1 MLFFDKKIRSY
12 KMKKF
17 SNYLSKVFAI
27 LMGILI
33 CITISGIIISY
44 PEYGNYFSSTSQKG
58 KELFWLFTSI
68 AVGGVII
75 TCTILGLF
83 RLINKLSKKG
93 LLIFTLALFVF
104 YGISTVAITYL
115 FPTIP
120 MTDSFY
126 VHDQAVGM
134 AHGTKDIINGNSAY
148 FRKYSNNNPLIILLY
163 FIYKIACSLG
173 ITDLIQVGRLF
184 NASCITGSLVL
195 FYFAIQKL
203 SKRETTGAKFVLLN
217 LLFVPM
223 IFMTSWVYTATICL
237 PFIGGIMLC
246 GANLIK
252 NQSKKSIIINSA
264 IIGVLSIV
272 GYNIRPVVLILSI
285 AGFICLFLWTVK
297 DKKRFVKSAI
307 MVGICAVFA
316 LGSFVT
322 TKALNNHYYTG
333 SDGNFPLTHWVAMG
347 LTENGMYDPQL
358 VQENMRLSN
367 TDEMKANVNKH
378 IKERLS
384 NYNAGSF
391 ISHLYIKNGNIWAI
405 GSLEYQL
412 RLAGSE
418 KYTPLSKWL
427 YGSKSDFMSLYTQ
440 MLWLSLHIL
449 TLIYI
454 IRFIFNKES
463 KYGLLQILTLLGGYG
478 FYMIWEVK
486 IAYAVPFVFFIIGM
500 ATLGGESI
508 ENAFA
513 MSNAKVKNIG
523 SISYSAVAIFS
534 IVLMFIGAPFFTDN
548 VMKVSDM
555 KLMVKSTHNCLI
567 KKIATRKRT
576 VTQEFYTKENFN
588 RVYLNV
594 ACRNN
599 LSVSNSKYKITL
611 KNGKNKTIAT
621 KLVDSKDYTKRI
633 SDIKLK
639 LPKKYTPSGEEK
651 FKITVKGISGTIE
664 AFNFGYS
671 HGDDIDPIRGNLR
684 NNGKLIK
691 GDLRLTVSEM
701 HKNSLL
707 SPKRYCTFCVVIV
720 LIEVIT
726 AFFILAF
733 LRKSSITINNLLYK
747 DL

>member
-1 MLFFDKKIRSY
+1 
-12 KMKKF
+12 
-17 SNYLSKVFAI
+17 
-27 LMGILI
+27 MGILI

-44 PEYGNYFSSTSQKG
+44 PEYGNYFSSTSQNG

-83 RLINKLSKKG
+83 RLINNLSKKG
-93 LLIFTLALFVF
+93 LLIFTIALFVI

-333 SDGNFPLTHWVAMG
+333 SNGNFPLTHWVAMG
-347 LTENGMYDPQL
+347 LTENGMYDAKL
-358 VQENMRLSN
+358 VEENMHLHS
-367 TDEMKANVNKH
+367 TDEIKANVKRH
-378 IKERLS
+378 IKERLN
-384 NYNAGSF
+384 NYNVGSF
-391 ISHLYIKNGNIWAI
+391 INHLYIKNGSIWTV

-486 IAYAVPFVFFIIGM
+486 SAYAVPFVPFIIGM

-513 MSNAKVKNIG
+513 MSKAKVKNTVR
-523 SISYSAVAIFS
+523 ISYSAVAIFS
-534 IVLMFIGAPFFTDN
+534 IVLMFMGAPYFTDN
-548 VMKVSDM
+548 IKEVNDN
-555 KLMVKSTHNCLI
+555 KLQMNSTHNAFIDDVI
-567 KKIATRKRT
+567 KNNKP
-576 VTQEFYTKENFN
+576 VSQEFYTKETFN
-588 RVYLNV
+588 KVYLTISYRGSEKTV
-594 ACRNN
+594 R
-599 LSVSNSKYKITL
+599 SKYLITVKNNKNNIVAEKSVDNKNL
-611 KNGKNKTIAT
+611 KKGASGIS
-621 KLVDSKDYTKRI
+621 LV
-633 SDIKLK
+633 
-639 LPKKYTPSGEEK
+639 LPEKYIPNNEEK
-651 FKITVKGISGTIE
+651 FTITIKGISGKYDSIR
-664 AFNFGYS
+664 FWYSCGYN
-671 HGDDIDPIRGNLR
+671 IDPIKGNFTI
-684 NNGKLIK
+684 NNQKVK
-691 GDLRLTVSEM
+691 GDLRIATEEIAITSLTNNTSYIILCAVIIIIEIL
-701 HKNSLL
+701 SLL
-707 SPKRYCTFCVVIV
+707 LSVGFQHK
-720 LIEVIT
+720 
-726 AFFILAF
+726 
-733 LRKSSITINNLLYK
+733 K
-747 DL
+747 

>member
-1 MLFFDKKIRSY
+1 
-12 KMKKF
+12 MKKF

-27 LMGILI
+27 IMGILI

-44 PEYGNYFSSTSQKG
+44 PEYGKYFSSTSQNG

-83 RLINKLSKKG
+83 RLVNKLSKKG
-93 LLIFTLALFVF
+93 LLIFTIALFVI

-163 FIYKIACSLG
+163 FIYKIAYSLG
-173 ITDLIQVGRLF
+173 ITDLIQFGRLF

-223 IFMTSWVYTATICL
+223 IFMTSWVYTATVCL

-285 AGFICLFLWTVK
+285 AGFICLVLWTVK
-297 DKKRFVKSAI
+297 DKKRLMKSAL

-333 SDGNFPLTHWVAMG
+333 SNGNFPLTHWVAMG
-347 LTENGMYDPQL
+347 LTKTGMYDTQL
-358 VQENMRLSN
+358 VKENMRLSN

-384 NYNAGSF
+384 NYNASSF
-391 ISHLYIKNGNIWAI
+391 INHLYIKNGNIWAI
-405 GSLEYQL
+405 GSLEYQS
-412 RLAGSE
+412 RLLGSAE

-427 YGSKSDFMSLYTQ
+427 YGSKSDLMCLYTQ

-486 IAYAVPFVFFIIGM
+486 TAYAVPFVFFIIGM

-513 MSNAKVKNIG
+513 MSKAKVKNIG
-523 SISYSAVAIFS
+523 RISYSAVAIFS
-534 IVLMFIGAPFFTDN
+534 IVLMFMGAPFFTDN
-548 VMKVSDM
+548 VMNVSDK

-576 VTQEFYTKENFN
+576 VTQEFYTKEKFN

-594 ACRNN
+594 TCRKK
-599 LSVSNSKYKITL
+599 LSTSNSKYKITL

-621 KLVDSKDYTKRI
+621 KLVDSKDYTNRV

-651 FKITVKGISGTIE
+651 FKITVKGISGTVE

-671 HGDDIDPIRGNLR
+671 HGDDIDPIMGNLR
-684 NNGKLIK
+684 TNGKLVK
-691 GDLRLTVSEM
+691 GDLRLTVSEI
-701 HKNSLL
+701 HKGSLL
-707 SPKRYCTFCVVIV
+707 SPKRYCAFCVVII
-720 LIEVIT
+720 LIEVTT
-726 AFFILAF
+726 AF
-733 LRKSSITINNLLYK
+733 LYFGFSK
-747 DL
+747 KKQYND

>member
-1 MLFFDKKIRSY
+1 
-12 KMKKF
+12 MKKF

-44 PEYGNYFSSTSQKG
+44 PEYGKYFSSTSQNG

-93 LLIFTLALFVF
+93 LLIFTIALFVI

-173 ITDLIQVGRLF
+173 ITDLLQVGRLF

-195 FYFAIQKL
+195 FCFAIQKL

-285 AGFICLFLWTVK
+285 AGFICLFLWIVK

-333 SDGNFPLTHWVAMG
+333 SNGNFPLTHWVAMG
-347 LTENGMYDPQL
+347 LTKNGMYDPQL
-358 VQENMRLSN
+358 VKENMRLSN

-391 ISHLYIKNGNIWAI
+391 ISHLYIKNGSIWAV
-405 GSLEYQL
+405 GSLEYQS
-412 RLAGSE
+412 RLIGSE

-427 YGSKSDFMSLYTQ
+427 FDSKSDLMCLYTQ

-463 KYGLLQILTLLGGYG
+463 KYGLLQILT
-478 FYMIWEVK
+478 
-486 IAYAVPFVFFIIGM
+486 
-500 ATLGGESI
+500 
-508 ENAFA
+508 
-513 MSNAKVKNIG
+513 
-523 SISYSAVAIFS
+523 
-534 IVLMFIGAPFFTDN
+534 
-548 VMKVSDM
+548 
-555 KLMVKSTHNCLI
+555 
-567 KKIATRKRT
+567 
-576 VTQEFYTKENFN
+576 
-588 RVYLNV
+588 
-594 ACRNN
+594 
-599 LSVSNSKYKITL
+599 
-611 KNGKNKTIAT
+611 
-621 KLVDSKDYTKRI
+621 
-633 SDIKLK
+633 
-639 LPKKYTPSGEEK
+639 
-651 FKITVKGISGTIE
+651 
-664 AFNFGYS
+664 
-671 HGDDIDPIRGNLR
+671 
-684 NNGKLIK
+684 
-691 GDLRLTVSEM
+691 
-701 HKNSLL
+701 
-707 SPKRYCTFCVVIV
+707 
-720 LIEVIT
+720 
-726 AFFILAF
+726 
-733 LRKSSITINNLLYK
+733 
-747 DL
+747 

>member
-1 MLFFDKKIRSY
+1 
-12 KMKKF
+12 MKKF

-27 LMGILI
+27 IMGILI

-44 PEYGNYFSSTSQKG
+44 PEYGKYFSSTSQNG

-83 RLINKLSKKG
+83 RLVNKLSKKG
-93 LLIFTLALFVF
+93 LLIFTIALFVI

-163 FIYKIACSLG
+163 FIYKIAYSLG

-285 AGFICLFLWTVK
+285 AGFICLVLWTVK
-297 DKKRFVKSAI
+297 DKKRLMKSAL

-333 SDGNFPLTHWVAMG
+333 SNGNFPLTHWVAMG
-347 LTENGMYDPQL
+347 LTKNGMYDPQL
-358 VQENMRLSN
+358 VKENMRLSN

-391 ISHLYIKNGNIWAI
+391 INHLYIKNGNIWAI
-405 GSLEYQL
+405 GSLEYQS
-412 RLAGSE
+412 RLLGSAE

-427 YGSKSDFMSLYTQ
+427 YGSKSDLMCLYTQ

-486 IAYAVPFVFFIIGM
+486 TAYAVPFVFFIIGM
-500 ATLGGESI
+500 ATLGGESV

-513 MSNAKVKNIG
+513 MSKAKVKNIG
-523 SISYSAVAIFS
+523 RISYSAVAIFS
-534 IVLMFIGAPFFTDN
+534 IVLMFMGAPFFTDN
-548 VMKVSDM
+548 VMNVSDK

-576 VTQEFYTKENFN
+576 VTQEFYTKEKFN

-594 ACRNN
+594 TCRKN

-611 KNGKNKTIAT
+611 KNDKNKTIAT
-621 KLVDSKDYTKRI
+621 KLVDSKDYTNRV

-639 LPKKYTPSGEEK
+639 LPKKYTPSGKEK
-651 FKITVKGISGTIE
+651 FKITVKGISGTVE

-671 HGDDIDPIRGNLR
+671 HGDDIDPIMGNLR
-684 NNGKLIK
+684 TNGKLVK
-691 GDLRLTVSEM
+691 GDLRLTVSEI
-701 HKNSLL
+701 HKGSLL
-707 SPKRYCTFCVVIV
+707 SPKRYCAFCVLIV
-720 LIEVIT
+720 LIEVTT
-726 AFFILAF
+726 AF
-733 LRKSSITINNLLYK
+733 LYFGFSK
-747 DL
+747 KKQYND

>member
-1 MLFFDKKIRSY
+1 
-12 KMKKF
+12 MKKF

-44 PEYGNYFSSTSQKG
+44 PEYGNYFSSTSQNG

-93 LLIFTLALFVF
+93 LLIFTIALFVI

-184 NASCITGSLVL
+184 NACCITGSLVL
-195 FYFAIQKL
+195 FYLAINKL
-203 SKRETTGAKFVLLN
+203 SNKKTTGAKFVLLN
-217 LLFVPM
+217 LLFVPIM
-223 IFMTSWVYTATICL
+223 FMTSWVYTATVCL
-237 PFIGGIMLC
+237 PFMGGIMLC

-264 IIGVLSIV
+264 IIGILSVV
-272 GYNIRPVVLILSI
+272 GYNIRPVVLILTI

-384 NYNAGSF
+384 NYDAGSF

-427 YGSKSDFMSLYTQ
+427 YGSKSDLMCLYTQ

-513 MSNAKVKNIG
+513 MSKAKVKNTVR
-523 SISYSAVAIFS
+523 ISYSAVAIFS
-534 IVLMFIGAPFFTDN
+534 IVLMFMGAPYFTDN
-548 VMKVSDM
+548 IKEVNDN
-555 KLMVKSTHNCLI
+555 KLQMNSTHNAFIDDVI
-567 KKIATRKRT
+567 KNNKP
-576 VTQEFYTKENFN
+576 VSQEFYTKETFN
-588 RVYLNV
+588 KVYLTISYRGSEKTV
-594 ACRNN
+594 R
-599 LSVSNSKYKITL
+599 SKYLITVKNNKNNIVAEKSVDNKNL
-611 KNGKNKTIAT
+611 KKGASGIS
-621 KLVDSKDYTKRI
+621 LV
-633 SDIKLK
+633 
-639 LPKKYTPSGEEK
+639 LPEKYIPNNEEK
-651 FKITVKGISGTIE
+651 FTITIKGISGKYDSIR
-664 AFNFGYS
+664 FWYSCGYN
-671 HGDDIDPIRGNLR
+671 IDPIKGNFTI
-684 NNGKLIK
+684 NNQKVK
-691 GDLRLTVSEM
+691 GDLRIATEEIAITSLTNNTSYIILCAVIIIIEIL
-701 HKNSLL
+701 SLL
-707 SPKRYCTFCVVIV
+707 LSVGFQHK
-720 LIEVIT
+720 
-726 AFFILAF
+726 
-733 LRKSSITINNLLYK
+733 K
-747 DL
+747 

>member
-1 MLFFDKKIRSY
+1 
-12 KMKKF
+12 MKKF

-27 LMGILI
+27 IMGILI

-44 PEYGNYFSSTSQKG
+44 PEYGNYFSSTSNDG
-58 KELFWLFTSI
+58 KQLAWLFISI
-68 AVGGVII
+68 AVGGILLTFTII
-75 TCTILGLF
+75 GLF

-93 LLIFTLALFVF
+93 LLIFTIALFVI

-148 FRKYSNNNPLIILLY
+148 FKKYSNNNPLIILLY
-163 FIYKIACSLG
+163 FIYKIAYSLG

-237 PFIGGIMLC
+237 PFMGGIMLC

-285 AGFICLFLWTVK
+285 AGFICLVLWTVK
-297 DKKRFVKSAI
+297 DKKRLMKSAL

-333 SDGNFPLTHWVAMG
+333 SNGNFPLTHWVAMG
-347 LTENGMYDPQL
+347 LTENGMYDTQL

-405 GSLEYQL
+405 GSLEYQS
-412 RLAGSE
+412 RLSGSAE

-427 YGSKSDFMSLYTQ
+427 YGSKSDLMCLYTQ

-463 KYGLLQILTLLGGYG
+463 KYGLLQILTLLGSYG

-486 IAYAVPFVFFIIGM
+486 LAYAVPFVFFIIGM
-500 ATLGGESI
+500 ATMGGESI
-508 ENAFA
+508 ENVFVK
-513 MSNAKVKNIG
+513 SPSKVKNTFKVA
-523 SISYSAVAIFS
+523 YSAVAIFS
-534 IVLMFIGAPFFTDN
+534 VILMIVGTPFFTDN
-548 VMKVSDM
+548 VMKVSDK
-555 KLMVKSTHNCLI
+555 KLMVKSTHNCSI
-567 KKIATRKRT
+567 KKAAKKDKVIK
-576 VTQEFYTKENFN
+576 QEFYTKEKFN
-588 RVYLNV
+588 NISLRVSCKGGKKVRRTRYL
-594 ACRNN
+594 A
-599 LSVSNSKYKITL
+599 TL
-611 KNGKNKTIAT
+611 KNSNNEVIAKKVFHGKKT
-621 KLVDSKDYTKRI
+621 KKRRPTVN
-633 SDIKLK
+633 IKLDK
-639 LPKKYTPSGEEK
+639 TYFPTTEEK
-651 FKITVKGISGTIE
+651 FTLTIKHLKGKKD

-671 HGDDIDPIRGNLR
+671 HGNSIDPIRGNLTV
-684 NNGKLIK
+684 NNKK
-691 GDLRLTVSEM
+691 VHGDLRIAVEEM
-701 HKNSLL
+701 HKNPLLPSLYYAIL
-707 SPKRYCTFCVVIV
+707 CGFIV
-720 LIEVIT
+720 LIE
-726 AFFILAF
+726 LAVMALTF
-733 LRKSSITINNLLYK
+733 DMFKRKNKLTTK
-747 DL
+747 HA

>member
-1 MLFFDKKIRSY
+1 
-12 KMKKF
+12 MKKF

-44 PEYGNYFSSTSQKG
+44 PEYGNYFSSTSQNG

-93 LLIFTLALFVF
+93 LLIFTIALFVI

-126 VHDQAVGM
+126 VHDQAIGM
-134 AHGTKDIINGNSAY
+134 AHGTTNIIDGSTEY
-148 FRKYSNNNPLIILLY
+148 FRKYSNNNPIIILLY
-163 FIYKIACSLG
+163 FIYKIAYSIG

-184 NASCITGSLVL
+184 NACCITGSLVL
-195 FYFAIQKL
+195 FYLAINKL
-203 SKRETTGAKFVLLN
+203 SNNKTTGAKFVLLN

-285 AGFICLFLWTVK
+285 SGFICLFLWTVK
-297 DKKRFVKSAI
+297 DKKRFVKSAL

-322 TKALNNHYYTG
+322 TKAINNHYYTG

-347 LTENGMYDPQL
+347 LTENGMYDAKL
-358 VQENMRLSN
+358 VEENMHLHS
-367 TDEMKANVNKH
+367 TDEIKANVKRH
-378 IKERLS
+378 IKERLN
-384 NYNAGSF
+384 NYNVGSF
-391 ISHLYIKNGNIWAI
+391 INHLYIKNGSIWAV

-412 RLAGSE
+412 RLSGSANYHSIS
-418 KYTPLSKWL
+418 KYL
-427 YGSKSDFMSLYTQ
+427 YGSKSDFLCLYTQ

-449 TLIYI
+449 LLIYL
-454 IRFIFNKES
+454 IRFIFSKEN
-463 KYGLLQILTLLGGYG
+463 KYGLIQILTLLGGYG

-486 IAYAVPFVFFIIGM
+486 SAYAVPFVPFIIGM

-513 MSNAKVKNIG
+513 MSKAKVKNTVR
-523 SISYSAVAIFS
+523 ISYSAVAIFS
-534 IVLMFIGAPFFTDN
+534 IVLMFIGAPFFNDN
-548 VMKVSDM
+548 VMKVSDK

-576 VTQEFYTKENFN
+576 VTQEFYTKEKFN

-621 KLVDSKDYTKRI
+621 KLVDSKNYTKRI
-633 SDIKLK
+633 SDIKLE

-684 NNGKLIK
+684 NNGKLVK
-691 GDLRLTVSEM
+691 GDLRLTVFEM
-701 HKNSLL
+701 HKSSLL
-707 SPKRYCTFCVVIV
+707 LPKRYCAFCVVIV

-726 AFFILAF
+726 AFFYFGF

>member
-1 MLFFDKKIRSY
+1 
-12 KMKKF
+12 MKKF

-44 PEYGNYFSSTSQKG
+44 PKYGNYFSSTSQNG

-93 LLIFTLALFVF
+93 LLIFTIALFVI

-272 GYNIRPVVLILSI
+272 GYNIRPIVLILSI

-297 DKKRFVKSAI
+297 DKKRLMKSAI

-333 SDGNFPLTHWVAMG
+333 SNGNFPLTHWIAMG

-358 VQENMRLSN
+358 VKENMRLSN

-384 NYNAGSF
+384 NYDAGSF
-391 ISHLYIKNGNIWAI
+391 ISHLYIKNGSIWAV
-405 GSLEYQL
+405 GSLEYQS
-412 RLAGSE
+412 RLIGSAE

-427 YGSKSDFMSLYTQ
+427 YGSKSDLMCLYTQ

-478 FYMIWEVK
+478 FYMIWKVK

-523 SISYSAVAIFS
+523 RISYSAVAIFS

-548 VMKVSDM
+548 VMKVSDK
-555 KLMVKSTHNCLI
+555 KLMVKSTHNCSI

-576 VTQEFYTKENFN
+576 VTQEFYTKEKFN

-594 ACRNN
+594 ARRNN
-599 LSVSNSKYKITL
+599 LATSNSKYKITL

-621 KLVDSKDYTKRI
+621 KLADSKDYTKHI

-651 FKITVKGISGTIE
+651 FKIIVNGISGTIE
-664 AFNFGYS
+664 AFKFGYS

-684 NNGKLIK
+684 TNGKLVK
-691 GDLRLTVSEM
+691 GDLRLTVSEI

-707 SPKRYCTFCVVIV
+707 SPKRYCAFCVGIV

-726 AFFILAF
+726 AF
-733 LRKSSITINNLLYK
+733 LYFGFSK
-747 DL
+747 KKQYND

>member
-1 MLFFDKKIRSY
+1 
-12 KMKKF
+12 MKKF
-17 SNYLSKVFAI
+17 SNYLGKVFAI
-27 LMGILI
+27 IMGILI

-44 PEYGNYFSSTSQKG
+44 PEYGKYFSSTSQND

-83 RLINKLSKKG
+83 RLVNKLSKKG
-93 LLIFTLALFVF
+93 LLIFTIALFVI

-163 FIYKIACSLG
+163 FIYKIAYSLG
-173 ITDLIQVGRLF
+173 ITDLIQFGRLF

-223 IFMTSWVYTATICL
+223 IFMTSWVYTATVCL
-237 PFIGGIMLC
+237 PFMGGIMLC

-285 AGFICLFLWTVK
+285 AGFICLVLWTVK
-297 DKKRFVKSAI
+297 DKKRLMKSAL
-307 MVGICAVFA
+307 MVGICAIFA

-333 SDGNFPLTHWVAMG
+333 SNGNFPLTHWVAMG
-347 LTENGMYDPQL
+347 LTENGMYDIPL
-358 VQENMRLSN
+358 VKENMRLSN

-405 GSLEYQL
+405 GSLEYQS
-412 RLAGSE
+412 RLAGSAE

-427 YGSKSDFMSLYTQ
+427 YGSKSDLMCLYTQ

-463 KYGLLQILTLLGGYG
+463 KYGLLQILTLLGSYG

-513 MSNAKVKNIG
+513 MSKAKVKNIG
-523 SISYSAVAIFS
+523 RISYSAVAIFS

-548 VMKVSDM
+548 VMNVSDK
-555 KLMVKSTHNCLI
+555 KLVVMSTHNCLI

-576 VTQEFYTKENFN
+576 VTQEFYTKEKFN

-594 ACRNN
+594 TCRKN

-611 KNGKNKTIAT
+611 ENGKNKTIAT
-621 KLVDSKDYTKRI
+621 KLVDSKDYANRV

-651 FKITVKGISGTIE
+651 FKITVKGISGTVE

-671 HGDDIDPIRGNLR
+671 HGDDIDPIMGNLKT
-684 NNGKLIK
+684 NGKLVK
-691 GDLRLTVSEM
+691 GDLRLTVSEI
-701 HKNSLL
+701 HKGSLL
-707 SPKRYCTFCVVIV
+707 SPKRYCAFCVGII

-726 AFFILAF
+726 AF
-733 LRKSSITINNLLYK
+733 LYFGFSK
-747 DL
+747 KKQYND

>member
-1 MLFFDKKIRSY
+1 
-12 KMKKF
+12 MKKF

-27 LMGILI
+27 IMGILI

-44 PEYGNYFSSTSQKG
+44 PEYGKYFSSTSQNG

-93 LLIFTLALFVF
+93 LLIFTIALFVI

-163 FIYKIACSLG
+163 FIYKIAYSLG
-173 ITDLIQVGRLF
+173 ITDLIQFGRLF

-285 AGFICLFLWTVK
+285 AGFICLVLWTVK
-297 DKKRFVKSAI
+297 DKKRLMKSAL

-333 SDGNFPLTHWVAMG
+333 SNGNFPLTHWVAMG
-347 LTENGMYDPQL
+347 LTETGMYDTQL
-358 VQENMRLSN
+358 VKENMRLSN

-391 ISHLYIKNGNIWAI
+391 INHLYIKNGSIWTV
-405 GSLEYQL
+405 GSLEYQS
-412 RLAGSE
+412 RLLGSAE

-427 YGSKSDFMSLYTQ
+427 YGSKSDLMCLYTQ

-486 IAYAVPFVFFIIGM
+486 TAYAVPFVFFIIGM
-500 ATLGGESI
+500 ATLGGESV

-513 MSNAKVKNIG
+513 MSKAKVKNIG
-523 SISYSAVAIFS
+523 RISYSAVAIFS

-548 VMKVSDM
+548 VMSVSDK

-576 VTQEFYTKENFN
+576 VTQEFYTKEKFN

-594 ACRNN
+594 TCRKK
-599 LSVSNSKYKITL
+599 LSTSNSKYKITL

-621 KLVDSKDYTKRI
+621 KLVDSKDYTNRV

-651 FKITVKGISGTIE
+651 FKITVKGISGTVE

-671 HGDDIDPIRGNLR
+671 HGDDIDPIMGNLR
-684 NNGKLIK
+684 TNGKLVK
-691 GDLRLTVSEM
+691 GDLRLTVSEI
-701 HKNSLL
+701 HKGSLL
-707 SPKRYCTFCVVIV
+707 SPKRYCAFCVGII
-720 LIEVIT
+720 LIEVTT
-726 AFFILAF
+726 AF
-733 LRKSSITINNLLYK
+733 LYFGFSK
-747 DL
+747 KKQYND

>member
-1 MLFFDKKIRSY
+1 
-12 KMKKF
+12 MKKF
-17 SNYLSKVFAI
+17 SNYLCKVFAI

-44 PEYGNYFSSTSQKG
+44 PKYGNYFSSTSQNG

-93 LLIFTLALFVF
+93 LLIFTIALFVI

-184 NASCITGSLVL
+184 NASCIMGSLVL

-297 DKKRFVKSAI
+297 DKKRLMKSAL

-333 SDGNFPLTHWVAMG
+333 SNGNFPLTHWIAMG

-358 VQENMRLSN
+358 VKENMRLSN

-384 NYNAGSF
+384 NYDAGSF
-391 ISHLYIKNGNIWAI
+391 ISHLYIKNGSIWAV
-405 GSLEYQL
+405 GSLEYQS
-412 RLAGSE
+412 RLIGSAE

-427 YGSKSDFMSLYTQ
+427 YGSKSDLMCLYTQ

-523 SISYSAVAIFS
+523 RISYSAVAIFS

-548 VMKVSDM
+548 VMKVSDK
-555 KLMVKSTHNCLI
+555 KLVVKSTHNCSI

-576 VTQEFYTKENFN
+576 VTQEFYTKEKFN

-594 ACRNN
+594 ACRSN
-599 LSVSNSKYKITL
+599 LSTSNSKYKITL

-651 FKITVKGISGTIE
+651 FKITVKGISGTKE

-684 NNGKLIK
+684 TNGKLVK
-691 GDLRLTVSEM
+691 GDLRLTVSEI
-701 HKNSLL
+701 HKGSLL
-707 SPKRYCTFCVVIV
+707 SPKRYCAFCVGIV

-726 AFFILAF
+726 AF
-733 LRKSSITINNLLYK
+733 LYFGFSK
-747 DL
+747 KKQYID

>member
-44 PEYGNYFSSTSQKG
+44 PEYGNYFSSTSQNG

-93 LLIFTLALFVF
+93 LLIFTIALFVF

-163 FIYKIACSLG
+163 FIYKITCSLG

-184 NASCITGSLVL
+184 NTSCITGSLVL

-264 IIGVLSIV
+264 INGVLSIV

-333 SDGNFPLTHWVAMG
+333 SNGNFPLTHWVAMG
-347 LTENGMYDPQL
+347 LTENGMYDAKL
-358 VQENMRLSN
+358 VEENMHLHS
-367 TDEMKANVNKH
+367 TDEIKANVKRH
-378 IKERLS
+378 IKERLN
-384 NYNAGSF
+384 NYNVGSF
-391 ISHLYIKNGNIWAI
+391 INHLYIKNGSIWAV

-412 RLAGSE
+412 RLSGSANYHSIS
-418 KYTPLSKWL
+418 KYL
-427 YGSKSDFMSLYTQ
+427 YGSKSDFLCLYTQ

-449 TLIYI
+449 LLIYL
-454 IRFIFNKES
+454 IRFIFSKEN
-463 KYGLLQILTLLGGYG
+463 KYGLIQILTLLGGYG

-486 IAYAVPFVFFIIGM
+486 SAYAVPFVPFIIGM

-513 MSNAKVKNIG
+513 MSKAKVKNTVR
-523 SISYSAVAIFS
+523 ISYSAVAIFS
-534 IVLMFIGAPFFTDN
+534 IVLMFMGAPYFTDN
-548 VMKVSDM
+548 IKEVNDN
-555 KLMVKSTHNCLI
+555 KLQMNSTHNAFIDDVI
-567 KKIATRKRT
+567 KNNKP
-576 VTQEFYTKENFN
+576 VSQEFYTKENFN

-621 KLVDSKDYTKRI
+621 KLVNSKDYTKRV

-684 NNGKLIK
+684 NNGKLVK
-691 GDLRLTVSEM
+691 GDLRLTVSEI
-701 HKNSLL
+701 HKGSLL
-707 SPKRYCTFCVVIV
+707 SPKRYCAFCVGIV

-726 AFFILAF
+726 AF
-733 LRKSSITINNLLYK
+733 LYFGFSK
-747 DL
+747 KKQYND

>member
-1 MLFFDKKIRSY
+1 
-12 KMKKF
+12 MKKF

-44 PEYGNYFSSTSQKG
+44 PEYGNYFSSTNQNG

-93 LLIFTLALFVF
+93 LLIFTIALFVI

-184 NASCITGSLVL
+184 NASCITGNLVL

-252 NQSKKSIIINSA
+252 NQSEKSIIINSA

-384 NYNAGSF
+384 NYDAGSF

-427 YGSKSDFMSLYTQ
+427 YGSKSDLMCLYTQ

-523 SISYSAVAIFS
+523 RISYSAVAIFS
-534 IVLMFIGAPFFTDN
+534 IVLMFIGAPYFTDN
-548 VMKVSDM
+548 IKEVNDN
-555 KLMVKSTHNCLI
+555 KLQMNSTHNAFIDDVI
-567 KKIATRKRT
+567 KNNKP
-576 VTQEFYTKENFN
+576 VSQEFYTKETFN
-588 RVYLNV
+588 KVYLTISYRGSEKTV
-594 ACRNN
+594 R
-599 LSVSNSKYKITL
+599 SKYLITVKNNKNNIVAEKSVDNKNL
-611 KNGKNKTIAT
+611 KKGASGIS
-621 KLVDSKDYTKRI
+621 LV
-633 SDIKLK
+633 
-639 LPKKYTPSGEEK
+639 LPEKYIPNNEEK
-651 FKITVKGISGTIE
+651 FTITIKGISGKYDSIR
-664 AFNFGYS
+664 FWYSCGYN
-671 HGDDIDPIRGNLR
+671 IDPIKGNFTI
-684 NNGKLIK
+684 NNQKVK
-691 GDLRLTVSEM
+691 GDLRIATEEIAITSLTNNTSYIILCAVIIIIEIL
-701 HKNSLL
+701 SLL
-707 SPKRYCTFCVVIV
+707 LSVGFQHK
-720 LIEVIT
+720 
-726 AFFILAF
+726 
-733 LRKSSITINNLLYK
+733 K
-747 DL
+747 

>member
-1 MLFFDKKIRSY
+1 M
-12 KMKKF
+12 
-17 SNYLSKVFAI
+17 
-27 LMGILI
+27 
-33 CITISGIIISY
+33 
-44 PEYGNYFSSTSQKG
+44 
-58 KELFWLFTSI
+58 FWLFTSI

-83 RLINKLSKKG
+83 RLINNLSKKG
-93 LLIFTLALFVF
+93 LLIFTIALFVI

-333 SDGNFPLTHWVAMG
+333 SNGKFPLTHWVAMG

-513 MSNAKVKNIG
+513 MSNAKVRNIG
-523 SISYSAVAIFS
+523 RISYSTVAIFS
-534 IVLMFIGAPFFTDN
+534 IVLMFMGAPYFTDN
-548 VMKVSDM
+548 IKEVNDN
-555 KLMVKSTHNCLI
+555 KLQMNSTHNAFIDDVI
-567 KKIATRKRT
+567 KNNKP
-576 VTQEFYTKENFN
+576 VSQEFYTKETFN
-588 RVYLNV
+588 KVYLTISYRGSEKTV
-594 ACRNN
+594 R
-599 LSVSNSKYKITL
+599 SKYLITVKNNKNNIVAEKSVDNKNL
-611 KNGKNKTIAT
+611 KKGASGIS
-621 KLVDSKDYTKRI
+621 LV
-633 SDIKLK
+633 
-639 LPKKYTPSGEEK
+639 LPEKYIPNNEEK
-651 FKITVKGISGTIE
+651 FTITIKGISGKYDSIR
-664 AFNFGYS
+664 FWYSCGYN
-671 HGDDIDPIRGNLR
+671 IDPIKGNFTI
-684 NNGKLIK
+684 NNQKVK
-691 GDLRLTVSEM
+691 GDLRIATEEIAITSLTNNTSYIILCAVIIIIEIL
-701 HKNSLL
+701 SLL
-707 SPKRYCTFCVVIV
+707 LSVGFQHK
-720 LIEVIT
+720 
-726 AFFILAF
+726 
-733 LRKSSITINNLLYK
+733 K
-747 DL
+747 

>member
-1 MLFFDKKIRSY
+1 
-12 KMKKF
+12 MKKF

-44 PEYGNYFSSTSQKG
+44 PEYGNYFSSTSQNG

-93 LLIFTLALFVF
+93 LLIFTIALFVI

-203 SKRETTGAKFVLLN
+203 SKRETTGTKFVLLN

-223 IFMTSWVYTATICL
+223 IFMTSWVYTATVCL
-237 PFIGGIMLC
+237 PFMGGIMLC

-333 SDGNFPLTHWVAMG
+333 SNGNFPLTHWVAMG

-427 YGSKSDFMSLYTQ
+427 YGSKSDLMCLYTQ

-463 KYGLLQILTLLGGYG
+463 KYGLLQILTLLGSYG

-486 IAYAVPFVFFIIGM
+486 SAYAVPFVPFIIGM

-513 MSNAKVKNIG
+513 MSKAKVKNIG
-523 SISYSAVAIFS
+523 RISYSAVAIFS
-534 IVLMFIGAPFFTDN
+534 IVLMFTGAPYFTDN
-548 VMKVSDM
+548 IKEVNDN
-555 KLMVKSTHNCLI
+555 KLQMNSTHNAFIDDVI
-567 KKIATRKRT
+567 KNNKP
-576 VTQEFYTKENFN
+576 VSQEFYTKETFN
-588 RVYLNV
+588 KVYLTISYRGSEKTV
-594 ACRNN
+594 RSKY
-599 LSVSNSKYKITL
+599 LITVKNSKNNIVSEKSVDNKNL
-611 KNGKNKTIAT
+611 KKGASGIS
-621 KLVDSKDYTKRI
+621 LV
-633 SDIKLK
+633 
-639 LPKKYTPSGEEK
+639 LPEKYIPNNEEK
-651 FKITVKGISGTIE
+651 FTITIKGISGKYDSIR
-664 AFNFGYS
+664 FWYSCGYN
-671 HGDDIDPIRGNLR
+671 IDPIKGNFTI
-684 NNGKLIK
+684 NNQKVK
-691 GDLRLTVSEM
+691 GDLRIATEEIAITSLTNNTSYIILCAVIIIIEIL
-701 HKNSLL
+701 SLL
-707 SPKRYCTFCVVIV
+707 LSVGFQHK
-720 LIEVIT
+720 
-726 AFFILAF
+726 
-733 LRKSSITINNLLYK
+733 K
-747 DL
+747 

>member
-33 CITISGIIISY
+33 CITISGIVVAYTS
-44 PEYGNYFSSTSQKG
+44 YGNYFSSTDNNGIQ
-58 KELFWLFTSI
+58 LFWLFSSVV
-68 AVGGVII
+68 VGGII
-75 TCTILGLF
+75 LTFTFIGLF
-83 RLINKLSKKG
+83 RFINKLSDNG
-93 LLIFTLALFVF
+93 LRILTIILFAI
-104 YGISTVAITYL
+104 YGIGTVLITYL

-126 VHDQAVGM
+126 VHDQAIGM
-134 AHGTKDIINGNSAY
+134 AHGTTNIIDGSTEY
-148 FRKYSNNNPLIILLY
+148 FRKYSNNNPIIILLY
-163 FIYKIACSLG
+163 FIYKIAYSIG

-184 NASCITGSLVL
+184 NACCITGSLVL
-195 FYFAIQKL
+195 FYLAINKL
-203 SKRETTGAKFVLLN
+203 SNKKTTGAKFVLLN
-217 LLFVPM
+217 LLFVPIM
-223 IFMTSWVYTATICL
+223 FMTSWVYTATVCL
-237 PFIGGIMLC
+237 PFMGGIMLC

-264 IIGVLSIV
+264 IIGILSVV

-307 MVGICAVFA
+307 MVGICAIFA
-316 LGSFVT
+316 LGSFAT
-322 TKALNNHYYTG
+322 TKAINNHYYTG

-347 LTENGMYDPQL
+347 LTENGMYDAKL
-358 VQENMRLSN
+358 VEENMHLHS
-367 TDEMKANVNKH
+367 TDEIKANVKRH
-378 IKERLS
+378 IKERLN
-384 NYNAGSF
+384 NYNVGSF
-391 ISHLYIKNGNIWAI
+391 INHLYIKNGSIWAV

-412 RLAGSE
+412 RLSGSANYHSIS
-418 KYTPLSKWL
+418 KYL
-427 YGSKSDFMSLYTQ
+427 YGSKSDFLCLYTQ

-449 TLIYI
+449 LLIYL
-454 IRFIFNKES
+454 IRFIFSKEN
-463 KYGLLQILTLLGGYG
+463 KYGLIQILTLLGGYG

-486 IAYAVPFVFFIIGM
+486 SAYAVPFVPFIIGM

-523 SISYSAVAIFS
+523 RISYSAVAIFS

-548 VMKVSDM
+548 VMKVSDK

-633 SDIKLK
+633 SDIKLE

-651 FKITVKGISGTIE
+651 FKITFKGISGTIE

-684 NNGKLIK
+684 NNGKLVK

-701 HKNSLL
+701 HKSSLL

-726 AFFILAF
+726 AFFYF
-733 LRKSSITINNLLYK
+733 GFSKKKQYN
-747 DL
+747 D

>member
-44 PEYGNYFSSTSQKG
+44 PEYGNYFSSTSQNG

-93 LLIFTLALFVF
+93 LLIFTIALFVF

-126 VHDQAVGM
+126 VHDQAIGM
-134 AHGTKDIINGNSAY
+134 AHGTTNIIDGSTEY
-148 FRKYSNNNPLIILLY
+148 FRKYSNNNPIIILLY
-163 FIYKIACSLG
+163 FIYKIAYSIG

-184 NASCITGSLVL
+184 NACCITGSLVL
-195 FYFAIQKL
+195 FYLAINKL
-203 SKRETTGAKFVLLN
+203 SNNKTTGAKFVLLN
-217 LLFVPM
+217 LLFVPIM
-223 IFMTSWVYTATICL
+223 FMTSWVYTATVCL
-237 PFIGGIMLC
+237 PFMGGIMLC

-264 IIGVLSIV
+264 IIGILSVV

-384 NYNAGSF
+384 NYDAGSF

-486 IAYAVPFVFFIIGM
+486 IAYAVPFVFFITGM

-513 MSNAKVKNIG
+513 MSKAKVKNTVR
-523 SISYSAVAIFS
+523 ISYSAVAIFS
-534 IVLMFIGAPFFTDN
+534 IVLMFMGAPYFTDN
-548 VMKVSDM
+548 IKEVNDN
-555 KLMVKSTHNCLI
+555 KLQMNSTHNAFIDDVI
-567 KKIATRKRT
+567 KNNKP
-576 VTQEFYTKENFN
+576 VSQEFYTKETFN
-588 RVYLNV
+588 KVYLTISYRGSEKTV
-594 ACRNN
+594 RSKY
-599 LSVSNSKYKITL
+599 LITVKNSKNNIVAEKSVDNKNLKKGASGISLVLPEKYIT
-611 KNGKNKTIAT
+611 NN
-621 KLVDSKDYTKRI
+621 
-633 SDIKLK
+633 
-639 LPKKYTPSGEEK
+639 EEK
-651 FKITVKGISGTIE
+651 FTITIKGISGKYDSIR
-664 AFNFGYS
+664 FWYSCGYN
-671 HGDDIDPIRGNLR
+671 IDPIKGNFTI
-684 NNGKLIK
+684 NNQKVK
-691 GDLRLTVSEM
+691 GDLRIATEEIAITSLTNNTSYIILCAVIIIIEIL
-701 HKNSLL
+701 SLL
-707 SPKRYCTFCVVIV
+707 
-720 LIEVIT
+720 L
-726 AFFILAF
+726 
-733 LRKSSITINNLLYK
+733 SIGFQHK
-747 DL
+747 K

>member
-1 MLFFDKKIRSY
+1 
-12 KMKKF
+12 MKKF

-44 PEYGNYFSSTSQKG
+44 PEYGNYFSSTSQNG

-93 LLIFTLALFVF
+93 LLIFTIALFVI

-203 SKRETTGAKFVLLN
+203 SKRETTGTKFVLLN

-347 LTENGMYDPQL
+347 LTENGMYDAKL
-358 VQENMRLSN
+358 VEENMHLHS
-367 TDEMKANVNKH
+367 TDEIKANVKRH
-378 IKERLS
+378 IKERLN
-384 NYNAGSF
+384 NYNVGSF
-391 ISHLYIKNGNIWAI
+391 INHLYIKNGSIWAV

-412 RLAGSE
+412 RLSGSANYHSIS
-418 KYTPLSKWL
+418 KYL
-427 YGSKSDFMSLYTQ
+427 YGSKSDFLCLYTQ

-523 SISYSAVAIFS
+523 RISYSAVAIFS

-548 VMKVSDM
+548 VMKVSDK

-576 VTQEFYTKENFN
+576 ITQEFYTKENFN

-599 LSVSNSKYKITL
+599 LSTSNSKYKITL

-621 KLVDSKDYTKRI
+621 KLVDSKDYTNRI
-633 SDIKLK
+633 SDIKLE

-651 FKITVKGISGTIE
+651 FKIIVKGISGTIE

-684 NNGKLIK
+684 NNGKLVK

-707 SPKRYCTFCVVIV
+707 PPKRYCAFCVGIV

-726 AFFILAF
+726 AFLYFGF
-733 LRKSSITINNLLYK
+733 SKKSSITINNLLYK

>member
-1 MLFFDKKIRSY
+1 
-12 KMKKF
+12 MKKF

-44 PEYGNYFSSTSQKG
+44 PEYGNYFSSTSQNG

-93 LLIFTLALFVF
+93 LLIFTIALFVI

-203 SKRETTGAKFVLLN
+203 SKRETTGTKFVLLN

-333 SDGNFPLTHWVAMG
+333 SNGNFPLTHWVAMG

-427 YGSKSDFMSLYTQ
+427 YGSKSDLMCLYTQ

-523 SISYSAVAIFS
+523 RISYSAVAIFS
-534 IVLMFIGAPFFTDN
+534 IVLMFIGAPYFTDN
-548 VMKVSDM
+548 IKEVNDN
-555 KLMVKSTHNCLI
+555 KLQMNSTHNAFIDDVI
-567 KKIATRKRT
+567 KNNKP
-576 VTQEFYTKENFN
+576 VSQEFYTKETFN
-588 RVYLNV
+588 KVYLTISYRGSEKTV
-594 ACRNN
+594 R
-599 LSVSNSKYKITL
+599 SKYLITVKNNKNNIVAEKSVDNKNL
-611 KNGKNKTIAT
+611 KKGASGIS
-621 KLVDSKDYTKRI
+621 LV
-633 SDIKLK
+633 
-639 LPKKYTPSGEEK
+639 LPEKYIPNNEEK
-651 FKITVKGISGTIE
+651 FTITIKGISGKYDSIR
-664 AFNFGYS
+664 FWYSCGYN
-671 HGDDIDPIRGNLR
+671 IDPIKGNFTI
-684 NNGKLIK
+684 NNQKVK
-691 GDLRLTVSEM
+691 GDLRIATEEIAITSLTNNTSYIILCAVIIIIEIL
-701 HKNSLL
+701 SLL
-707 SPKRYCTFCVVIV
+707 LSVGFQHK
-720 LIEVIT
+720 
-726 AFFILAF
+726 
-733 LRKSSITINNLLYK
+733 K
-747 DL
+747 

>member
-1 MLFFDKKIRSY
+1 
-12 KMKKF
+12 
-17 SNYLSKVFAI
+17 
-27 LMGILI
+27 MGILI

-44 PEYGNYFSSTSQKG
+44 PEYGKYFSSTSQNG
-58 KELFWLFTSI
+58 KELFWLFTST

-83 RLINKLSKKG
+83 RLVNKLSKKG
-93 LLIFTLALFVF
+93 LLIFTIALFVI

-163 FIYKIACSLG
+163 FIYKIAYSLG
-173 ITDLIQVGRLF
+173 ITDLLQVGRLF

-217 LLFVPM
+217 LLFVPI

-237 PFIGGIMLC
+237 PFICGIMLC

-272 GYNIRPVVLILSI
+272 GYNIRPIVLILSI
-285 AGFICLFLWTVK
+285 AGFICLVLWTVK
-297 DKKRFVKSAI
+297 DKKRLMKSAL

-333 SDGNFPLTHWVAMG
+333 SNGNFPLTHWVAMG
-347 LTENGMYDPQL
+347 LTKNGMYDTQL
-358 VQENMRLSN
+358 VKENMRLSN

-384 NYNAGSF
+384 NYNASSF
-391 ISHLYIKNGNIWAI
+391 INHLYIKNGNIWAI
-405 GSLEYQL
+405 GSLEYQS
-412 RLAGSE
+412 RLLGSAE

-427 YGSKSDFMSLYTQ
+427 YGSKSDFMCLYTQ

-486 IAYAVPFVFFIIGM
+486 TAYAVPFVFFIIGM

-513 MSNAKVKNIG
+513 MSKAKVK
-523 SISYSAVAIFS
+523 
-534 IVLMFIGAPFFTDN
+534 
-548 VMKVSDM
+548 
-555 KLMVKSTHNCLI
+555 NCLI

-576 VTQEFYTKENFN
+576 VTQEFYTKEKFN

-594 ACRNN
+594 TCRKN

-621 KLVDSKDYTKRI
+621 KLVDSKDYANRV

-639 LPKKYTPSGEEK
+639 LPKKYTPSGKEK
-651 FKITVKGISGTIE
+651 FKITVKGISGTVE

-684 NNGKLIK
+684 TNGKLVK
-691 GDLRLTVSEM
+691 GDLRLTVSEI
-701 HKNSLL
+701 HKGSLL
-707 SPKRYCTFCVVIV
+707 SPKRYCAFCVGIV

-726 AFFILAF
+726 AF
-733 LRKSSITINNLLYK
+733 LYFGFSK
-747 DL
+747 KKQYND

>member
-1 MLFFDKKIRSY
+1 
-12 KMKKF
+12 MKKF

-33 CITISGIIISY
+33 CITISGIVVAYTS
-44 PEYGNYFSSTSQKG
+44 YGNYFSSTDNNGIQ
-58 KELFWLFTSI
+58 LFWLFSSVG
-68 AVGGVII
+68 VGGII
-75 TCTILGLF
+75 LTFTFIGLF
-83 RLINKLSKKG
+83 RFINKLSDNG
-93 LLIFTLALFVF
+93 LRILTIILFAI
-104 YGISTVAITYL
+104 YGIGTVLITYL

-126 VHDQAVGM
+126 VHDQAIGM
-134 AHGTKDIINGNSAY
+134 AHGTTNIIDGSSEY
-148 FRKYSNNNPLIILLY
+148 FRKYSNNNPIIILLY
-163 FIYKIACSLG
+163 FIYKIAYSIG
-173 ITDLIQVGRLF
+173 ITDLLQVGRLF

-217 LLFVPM
+217 LLFVPI

-285 AGFICLFLWTVK
+285 AGFICLFIWTVK
-297 DKKRFVKSAI
+297 DKKRLMKSAI

-333 SDGNFPLTHWVAMG
+333 SNGNFPLTHWVAMG
-347 LTENGMYDPQL
+347 LTKDGMYDSHL

-391 ISHLYIKNGNIWAI
+391 ISHLYIKNVNIWAI
-405 GSLEYQL
+405 GSLEYQS
-412 RLAGSE
+412 RLIGSAE

-427 YGSKSDFMSLYTQ
+427 YGSKSDLMCLYTQ

-486 IAYAVPFVFFIIGM
+486 PAYAVPFVFFIIGM

-523 SISYSAVAIFS
+523 RISYSAVAIFS
-534 IVLMFIGAPFFTDN
+534 IVLMFMGAPYFTDN
-548 VMKVSDM
+548 IKEVNDN
-555 KLMVKSTHNCLI
+555 KLQMNSTHNAFIDDVI
-567 KKIATRKRT
+567 KNNKP
-576 VTQEFYTKENFN
+576 VSQEFYTKETFN
-588 RVYLNV
+588 KVYLTISYRGSEKTV
-594 ACRNN
+594 R
-599 LSVSNSKYKITL
+599 SKYLITVKNNKNNIVAEKSVDNKNL
-611 KNGKNKTIAT
+611 KKGASGIS
-621 KLVDSKDYTKRI
+621 LV
-633 SDIKLK
+633 
-639 LPKKYTPSGEEK
+639 LPEKYIPNNEEK
-651 FKITVKGISGTIE
+651 FTITIKGISGKYDSIR
-664 AFNFGYS
+664 FWYSCGYN
-671 HGDDIDPIRGNLR
+671 IDPIKGNFTI
-684 NNGKLIK
+684 NNQKVK
-691 GDLRLTVSEM
+691 GDLRIATEEIAITSLTNNTSYIILCAVIIIIEIL
-701 HKNSLL
+701 SLL
-707 SPKRYCTFCVVIV
+707 LSVGFQHK
-720 LIEVIT
+720 
-726 AFFILAF
+726 
-733 LRKSSITINNLLYK
+733 K
-747 DL
+747 

>member
-44 PEYGNYFSSTSQKG
+44 PEYGNYFSSTSQNG

-68 AVGGVII
+68 TVGGVII

-93 LLIFTLALFVF
+93 LLIFTIALFVI
-104 YGISTVAITYL
+104 YGISTVAIAYL

-184 NASCITGSLVL
+184 NASSITGSLVL

-285 AGFICLFLWTVK
+285 AGFVCLFLWTVR

-307 MVGICAVFA
+307 MVVICAVFA

-333 SDGNFPLTHWVAMG
+333 SNGNFPLTHWVAMG
-347 LTENGMYDPQL
+347 LSENGMYDPQL

-463 KYGLLQILTLLGGYG
+463 KYGLLQILTLLGSYG

-486 IAYAVPFVFFIIGM
+486 SAYAVPFVPFIIGM

-513 MSNAKVKNIG
+513 MSKAKVKNTVR
-523 SISYSAVAIFS
+523 ISYSAVAIFS
-534 IVLMFIGAPFFTDN
+534 IVLMFMGAPYFTDN
-548 VMKVSDM
+548 IKEVNDN
-555 KLMVKSTHNCLI
+555 KLQINSTHNAFIDDVI
-567 KKIATRKRT
+567 KNNKP
-576 VTQEFYTKENFN
+576 VSQEFYTKETFN
-588 RVYLNV
+588 KVYLTISYRGSEKTV
-594 ACRNN
+594 RSKY
-599 LSVSNSKYKITL
+599 LITVKNSKNNIVAEKSVDNKNL
-611 KNGKNKTIAT
+611 KKGSSGIS
-621 KLVDSKDYTKRI
+621 LV
-633 SDIKLK
+633 
-639 LPKKYTPSGEEK
+639 LPEKYIPNNEEK
-651 FKITVKGISGTIE
+651 FTITIKGISGKYDSIR
-664 AFNFGYS
+664 FWYSCGYN
-671 HGDDIDPIRGNLR
+671 IDPIKGNFTI
-684 NNGKLIK
+684 NNQKVK
-691 GDLRLTVSEM
+691 GDLRIATEEIAITSLTNNTSYIILCAVIIIIEIL
-701 HKNSLL
+701 SLL
-707 SPKRYCTFCVVIV
+707 
-720 LIEVIT
+720 L
-726 AFFILAF
+726 
-733 LRKSSITINNLLYK
+733 SIGFQHK
-747 DL
+747 K

>member
-1 MLFFDKKIRSY
+1 M
-12 KMKKF
+12 
-17 SNYLSKVFAI
+17 
-27 LMGILI
+27 
-33 CITISGIIISY
+33 
-44 PEYGNYFSSTSQKG
+44 
-58 KELFWLFTSI
+58 
-68 AVGGVII
+68 
-75 TCTILGLF
+75 
-83 RLINKLSKKG
+83 
-93 LLIFTLALFVF
+93 IFTIALFVI

-252 NQSKKSIIINSA
+252 NQSEKSIIINSA

-272 GYNIRPVVLILSI
+272 GYNIRPVVLILTI

-333 SDGNFPLTHWVAMG
+333 SNGKFPLTHWVAMG

-523 SISYSAVAIFS
+523 RISYSAVAIFS
-534 IVLMFIGAPFFTDN
+534 IVLMFIGAPYFTDN
-548 VMKVSDM
+548 IKEVNDN
-555 KLMVKSTHNCLI
+555 KLQMNSTHNAFIDDVI
-567 KKIATRKRT
+567 KNNKP
-576 VTQEFYTKENFN
+576 VSQEFYTKETFN
-588 RVYLNV
+588 KVYLTISYRGSEKTV
-594 ACRNN
+594 R
-599 LSVSNSKYKITL
+599 SKYLITVKNNKNNIVAEKSVDNKNL
-611 KNGKNKTIAT
+611 KKGASGIS
-621 KLVDSKDYTKRI
+621 LV
-633 SDIKLK
+633 
-639 LPKKYTPSGEEK
+639 LPEKYIPNNEEK
-651 FKITVKGISGTIE
+651 FTITIKGISGKYDSTR
-664 AFNFGYS
+664 FWYSCGYN
-671 HGDDIDPIRGNLR
+671 IDPIKGNFTI
-684 NNGKLIK
+684 NNQKVK
-691 GDLRLTVSEM
+691 GDLRIATEEIAITSLTNNTSYIILCAVIIIIEIL
-701 HKNSLL
+701 SLL
-707 SPKRYCTFCVVIV
+707 LSVGFQHK
-720 LIEVIT
+720 
-726 AFFILAF
+726 
-733 LRKSSITINNLLYK
+733 K
-747 DL
+747 

>member
-1 MLFFDKKIRSY
+1 
-12 KMKKF
+12 MKKF

-27 LMGILI
+27 IMGILI

-44 PEYGNYFSSTSQKG
+44 PEYGKYFSSTSQNG

-83 RLINKLSKKG
+83 RLVNKLSKKG
-93 LLIFTLALFVF
+93 LLIFTIALFVI

-163 FIYKIACSLG
+163 FIYKIAYSLG
-173 ITDLIQVGRLF
+173 ITDLIQFGRLF

-237 PFIGGIMLC
+237 PFICGIMLC

-272 GYNIRPVVLILSI
+272 GYNIRPIVLILSI
-285 AGFICLFLWTVK
+285 AGFICLVLWTVK
-297 DKKRFVKSAI
+297 DKKRLMKSAL

-333 SDGNFPLTHWVAMG
+333 SNGNFPLTHWVAMG
-347 LTENGMYDPQL
+347 LTKNGMYDTQL
-358 VQENMRLSN
+358 VKENMRLSN

-405 GSLEYQL
+405 GSLEYQS
-412 RLAGSE
+412 RLLGSAE

-427 YGSKSDFMSLYTQ
+427 YGSKSDLMCLYTQ

-486 IAYAVPFVFFIIGM
+486 TAYAVPFVFFIIGM
-500 ATLGGESI
+500 ATLGGESV

-513 MSNAKVKNIG
+513 MSKAKVKNIG
-523 SISYSAVAIFS
+523 RISYSAVAIFS
-534 IVLMFIGAPFFTDN
+534 IVLMFMGAPFFIDN
-548 VMKVSDM
+548 VMSVSDK

-576 VTQEFYTKENFN
+576 VTQEFYTKEKFN

-594 ACRNN
+594 TCKNN
-599 LSVSNSKYKITL
+599 LAASNSKYKITL
-611 KNGKNKTIAT
+611 ENGKNKTIAT
-621 KLVDSKDYTKRI
+621 KLVDSKDYTNRV

-651 FKITVKGISGTIE
+651 FNITVKGISGTVE

-671 HGDDIDPIRGNLR
+671 HGDDIDPIMGNLR
-684 NNGKLIK
+684 TNGKLVK
-691 GDLRLTVSEM
+691 GDLRLTVSEI
-701 HKNSLL
+701 HKGSLL
-707 SPKRYCTFCVVIV
+707 SPKRYCAFCVVII

-726 AFFILAF
+726 AF
-733 LRKSSITINNLLYK
+733 LYFGFSK
-747 DL
+747 KKQYND

>member
-1 MLFFDKKIRSY
+1 
-12 KMKKF
+12 
-17 SNYLSKVFAI
+17 
-27 LMGILI
+27 MGILI

-44 PEYGNYFSSTSQKG
+44 PKYGNYFSSTSQNG

-93 LLIFTLALFVF
+93 LLIFTIALFVI

-184 NASCITGSLVL
+184 NASCIIGSLVL

-246 GANLIK
+246 GA
-252 NQSKKSIIINSA
+252 
-264 IIGVLSIV
+264 
-272 GYNIRPVVLILSI
+272 
-285 AGFICLFLWTVK
+285 
-297 DKKRFVKSAI
+297 
-307 MVGICAVFA
+307 VFA

-333 SDGNFPLTHWVAMG
+333 SNGNFPLTHWIAMG

-358 VQENMRLSN
+358 VKENMRLSN

-384 NYNAGSF
+384 NYDAGSF
-391 ISHLYIKNGNIWAI
+391 ISHLYIKNGSIWAV
-405 GSLEYQL
+405 GSLEYQS
-412 RLAGSE
+412 RLIGSAE

-427 YGSKSDFMSLYTQ
+427 YGSKSDLMCLYTQ

-523 SISYSAVAIFS
+523 RISYSAVAIFS

-548 VMKVSDM
+548 VMKVSDK
-555 KLMVKSTHNCLI
+555 KLVVKSTHNCSI

-576 VTQEFYTKENFN
+576 VTQEFYTKEKFN

-599 LSVSNSKYKITL
+599 LATSNSKYKITL

-621 KLVDSKDYTKRI
+621 KLADSKDYTKHI

-651 FKITVKGISGTIE
+651 FKIIVNGISGTIE
-664 AFNFGYS
+664 AFKFGYS

-684 NNGKLIK
+684 TNGKLVK
-691 GDLRLTVSEM
+691 GDLRLTVSEI
-701 HKNSLL
+701 HKGSLL
-707 SPKRYCTFCVVIV
+707 SPKRYCAFCVGIV

-726 AFFILAF
+726 AF
-733 LRKSSITINNLLYK
+733 LYFGFSK
-747 DL
+747 KKQYND

>member
-1 MLFFDKKIRSY
+1 
-12 KMKKF
+12 MKKF

-44 PEYGNYFSSTSQKG
+44 PEYGNYFSSTSQNG

-93 LLIFTLALFVF
+93 LLIFTIALFVI

-126 VHDQAVGM
+126 VHDQAIGM
-134 AHGTKDIINGNSAY
+134 AHGTTNIIDGSTEY
-148 FRKYSNNNPLIILLY
+148 FRKYSNNNPIIILLY
-163 FIYKIACSLG
+163 FIYKIAYSIG

-184 NASCITGSLVL
+184 NACCITGSLVL
-195 FYFAIQKL
+195 FYLAINKL
-203 SKRETTGAKFVLLN
+203 SNNKTTGAKFVLLN

-285 AGFICLFLWTVK
+285 SGFICLFLWTVK
-297 DKKRFVKSAI
+297 DKKRFVKSAL

-322 TKALNNHYYTG
+322 TKAINNHYYTG

-347 LTENGMYDPQL
+347 LTENGMYDAKL
-358 VQENMRLSN
+358 VEENMHLHS
-367 TDEMKANVNKH
+367 TDEIKANVKRH
-378 IKERLS
+378 IKERLN
-384 NYNAGSF
+384 NYNVGSF
-391 ISHLYIKNGNIWAI
+391 INHLYIKNGSIWAV

-412 RLAGSE
+412 RLSGSANYHSIS
-418 KYTPLSKWL
+418 KYL
-427 YGSKSDFMSLYTQ
+427 YGSKSDFLCLYTQ

-449 TLIYI
+449 LLIYL
-454 IRFIFNKES
+454 IRFIFSKEN
-463 KYGLLQILTLLGGYG
+463 KYGLIQILTLLGGYG

-486 IAYAVPFVFFIIGM
+486 SAYAVPFVPFIIGM

-513 MSNAKVKNIG
+513 MSKAKVKNTVR
-523 SISYSAVAIFS
+523 ISYSAVAIFS

-548 VMKVSDM
+548 VMKVSDK

-576 VTQEFYTKENFN
+576 VTQEFYTKEKFN

-621 KLVDSKDYTKRI
+621 KLVDSKNYTKRI
-633 SDIKLK
+633 SDIKLE

-684 NNGKLIK
+684 NNGKLVK
-691 GDLRLTVSEM
+691 GDLRLTVFEM
-701 HKNSLL
+701 HKSSLL
-707 SPKRYCTFCVVIV
+707 LPKRYCAFCVVIV

-726 AFFILAF
+726 AFFYFGF

-747 DL
+747 DLYFLWGEFQ

>member
-1 MLFFDKKIRSY
+1 
-12 KMKKF
+12 MKKF

-27 LMGILI
+27 IMGILI

-44 PEYGNYFSSTSQKG
+44 PEYGKYFSSTSQNG

-83 RLINKLSKKG
+83 RLVNKLSKKG
-93 LLIFTLALFVF
+93 LLIFTIALFVI

-163 FIYKIACSLG
+163 FIYRIACSLG
-173 ITDLIQVGRLF
+173 ITDLLQVGRLF

-285 AGFICLFLWTVK
+285 AGFICLVLWTVK
-297 DKKRFVKSAI
+297 DKKRLMKSAL

-333 SDGNFPLTHWVAMG
+333 SNGNFPLTHWVAMG
-347 LTENGMYDPQL
+347 LTKDGMYDTQL
-358 VQENMRLSN
+358 VKENMRLSN

-405 GSLEYQL
+405 GSLEYQS
-412 RLAGSE
+412 RLLGSAE

-427 YGSKSDFMSLYTQ
+427 YGSKSDLMCLYTQ

-486 IAYAVPFVFFIIGM
+486 TAYAVPFVFFIIGM
-500 ATLGGESI
+500 ATLGGESV

-513 MSNAKVKNIG
+513 MSKAKVKNIG
-523 SISYSAVAIFS
+523 RISYSAVAIFS
-534 IVLMFIGAPFFTDN
+534 IVLMFMGAPFFTDN
-548 VMKVSDM
+548 VMTVSDK

-576 VTQEFYTKENFN
+576 VTQEFYTKEKFN

-594 ACRNN
+594 TCRKN

-621 KLVDSKDYTKRI
+621 KLVDSKDYTNRV

-651 FKITVKGISGTIE
+651 FKITVKGISGTVE

-671 HGDDIDPIRGNLR
+671 HGDDIDPIMGNLR
-684 NNGKLIK
+684 TNGKLVK
-691 GDLRLTVSEM
+691 GDLRLTVSEI
-701 HKNSLL
+701 HKGSLL
-707 SPKRYCTFCVVIV
+707 SPKRYCAFCVGII
-720 LIEVIT
+720 LIEVTT
-726 AFFILAF
+726 AF
-733 LRKSSITINNLLYK
+733 LYFGFSK
-747 DL
+747 KKQYND

>member
-1 MLFFDKKIRSY
+1 M
-12 KMKKF
+12 
-17 SNYLSKVFAI
+17 
-27 LMGILI
+27 
-33 CITISGIIISY
+33 
-44 PEYGNYFSSTSQKG
+44 
-58 KELFWLFTSI
+58 
-68 AVGGVII
+68 
-75 TCTILGLF
+75 
-83 RLINKLSKKG
+83 
-93 LLIFTLALFVF
+93 
-104 YGISTVAITYL
+104 
-115 FPTIP
+115 
-120 MTDSFY
+120 
-126 VHDQAVGM
+126 
-134 AHGTKDIINGNSAY
+134 
-148 FRKYSNNNPLIILLY
+148 
-163 FIYKIACSLG
+163 
-173 ITDLIQVGRLF
+173 
-184 NASCITGSLVL
+184 
-195 FYFAIQKL
+195 
-203 SKRETTGAKFVLLN
+203 LN

-272 GYNIRPVVLILSI
+272 GYNIRPIVLILSI

-297 DKKRFVKSAI
+297 DKKRLMKSAI

-333 SDGNFPLTHWVAMG
+333 SNGNFPLTHWIAMG

-358 VQENMRLSN
+358 VKENMRLSN

-384 NYNAGSF
+384 NYDAGSF
-391 ISHLYIKNGNIWAI
+391 ISHLYIKNGSIWAV
-405 GSLEYQL
+405 GSLEYQS
-412 RLAGSE
+412 RLIGSAE

-427 YGSKSDFMSLYTQ
+427 YGSKSDLMCLYTQ

-523 SISYSAVAIFS
+523 RISYSAVAIFS

-548 VMKVSDM
+548 VMKVSDK
-555 KLMVKSTHNCLI
+555 KLVVKSTHNCSI

-576 VTQEFYTKENFN
+576 VTQEFYTKEKFN

-594 ACRNN
+594 ARRNN
-599 LSVSNSKYKITL
+599 LATSNSKYKITL

-621 KLVDSKDYTKRI
+621 KLADSKDYTKRI

-651 FKITVKGISGTIE
+651 FKIIVNGISGTIE
-664 AFNFGYS
+664 AFKFGYS

-684 NNGKLIK
+684 TNGKLVK
-691 GDLRLTVSEM
+691 GDLRLTVSEI

-707 SPKRYCTFCVVIV
+707 SPKRYCAFCVGIV

-726 AFFILAF
+726 AF
-733 LRKSSITINNLLYK
+733 LYFGFSK
-747 DL
+747 KKQYND

>member
-1 MLFFDKKIRSY
+1 
-12 KMKKF
+12 MKKF

-33 CITISGIIISY
+33 CITISGIVVAYTS
-44 PEYGNYFSSTSQKG
+44 YGNYFSSTDNNGIQ
-58 KELFWLFTSI
+58 LFWLFSSVG
-68 AVGGVII
+68 VGGII
-75 TCTILGLF
+75 LTFTFIGLF
-83 RLINKLSKKG
+83 RFINKLSDNG
-93 LLIFTLALFVF
+93 LRILTIILFAI
-104 YGISTVAITYL
+104 YGIGTVLITYL

-126 VHDQAVGM
+126 VHDQAIGM

-264 IIGVLSIV
+264 IIGILSVV
-272 GYNIRPVVLILSI
+272 GYNIRPVVIILSI

-297 DKKRFVKSAI
+297 DKKRFIKSAI
-307 MVGICAVFA
+307 MVGICAIFA

-322 TKALNNHYYTG
+322 TKAINNHYYTG

-347 LTENGMYDPQL
+347 LTENGMYDAKL
-358 VQENMRLSN
+358 VEENMHLHS
-367 TDEMKANVNKH
+367 TDEIKANVKRH
-378 IKERLS
+378 IKERLN
-384 NYNAGSF
+384 NYNVGSF
-391 ISHLYIKNGNIWAI
+391 INHLYIKNGSIWAV

-412 RLAGSE
+412 RLSGSANYHSIS
-418 KYTPLSKWL
+418 KYL
-427 YGSKSDFMSLYTQ
+427 YGSKSDFLCLYTQ

-449 TLIYI
+449 LLIYL
-454 IRFIFNKES
+454 IRFIFSKEN
-463 KYGLLQILTLLGGYG
+463 KYGLIQILTLLGGYG

-486 IAYAVPFVFFIIGM
+486 SAYAVPFVPFIIGM

-513 MSNAKVKNIG
+513 MSKAKVKNTVR
-523 SISYSAVAIFS
+523 ISYSAVAIFS
-534 IVLMFIGAPFFTDN
+534 IVLMFMGAPYFTDN
-548 VMKVSDM
+548 IKEVNDN
-555 KLMVKSTHNCLI
+555 KLQMNSTHNAFIDDVI
-567 KKIATRKRT
+567 KNNKP
-576 VTQEFYTKENFN
+576 VSQEFYTKETFN
-588 RVYLNV
+588 KVYLTISYRGSEKTV
-594 ACRNN
+594 R
-599 LSVSNSKYKITL
+599 SKYLITVKNNKNNIVAEKSVDNKNL
-611 KNGKNKTIAT
+611 KKGASGIS
-621 KLVDSKDYTKRI
+621 LV
-633 SDIKLK
+633 
-639 LPKKYTPSGEEK
+639 LPEKYIPNNEEK
-651 FKITVKGISGTIE
+651 FTITIKGISGKYDSIR
-664 AFNFGYS
+664 FWYSCGYN
-671 HGDDIDPIRGNLR
+671 IDPIKGNFTI
-684 NNGKLIK
+684 NNQKVK
-691 GDLRLTVSEM
+691 GDLRIATEEIAITSLTNNTSYIILCAVIIIIEIL
-701 HKNSLL
+701 SLL
-707 SPKRYCTFCVVIV
+707 LSVGFQHK
-720 LIEVIT
+720 
-726 AFFILAF
+726 
-733 LRKSSITINNLLYK
+733 K
-747 DL
+747 

>member
-44 PEYGNYFSSTSQKG
+44 PEYGNYFSSTSQNG

-83 RLINKLSKKG
+83 RLINKLSKKR
-93 LLIFTLALFVF
+93 LLIFTIALFVF

-333 SDGNFPLTHWVAMG
+333 SNGNFPLTHWVAMG

-384 NYNAGSF
+384 NYDAGSF

-513 MSNAKVKNIG
+513 MSKAKVKNTVR
-523 SISYSAVAIFS
+523 ISYSAVAIFS
-534 IVLMFIGAPFFTDN
+534 IVLMFMGAPYFTDN
-548 VMKVSDM
+548 VMKVSDK

-576 VTQEFYTKENFN
+576 VTQEFYTKEKFN

-621 KLVDSKDYTKRI
+621 KLVDSKDYTNRV

-651 FKITVKGISGTIE
+651 FKITVKGISGTKE

-684 NNGKLIK
+684 NNGKLVK
-691 GDLRLTVSEM
+691 GDLRLTVFEM
-701 HKNSLL
+701 HKSSLL
-707 SPKRYCTFCVVIV
+707 LPKSYCAFCVVIV

-726 AFFILAF
+726 AFFYF
-733 LRKSSITINNLLYK
+733 GFSKKKQYN
-747 DL
+747 D

>member
-1 MLFFDKKIRSY
+1 
-12 KMKKF
+12 MKKF

-44 PEYGNYFSSTSQKG
+44 PEYGNYFSSTSQNG

-93 LLIFTLALFVF
+93 LLIFTIALFVI

-120 MTDSFY
+120 MTNSFY

-203 SKRETTGAKFVLLN
+203 SKRETTGTKFVLLN

-252 NQSKKSIIINSA
+252 NQSEKSIIINSA

-272 GYNIRPVVLILSI
+272 GYNIRPVVLILTI

-297 DKKRFVKSAI
+297 DKKRFVKSALI
-307 MVGICAVFA
+307 VVVCAIFA

-322 TKALNNHYYTG
+322 TKELNNHYYTG

-427 YGSKSDFMSLYTQ
+427 YGSKSDLMCLYTQ

-513 MSNAKVKNIG
+513 MSKAKVKNTVR
-523 SISYSAVAIFS
+523 ISYSAVAIFS
-534 IVLMFIGAPFFTDN
+534 IVLMFMGAPYFTDN
-548 VMKVSDM
+548 IKEVNDN
-555 KLMVKSTHNCLI
+555 KLQMNSTHNAFIDDVI
-567 KKIATRKRT
+567 KNNKP
-576 VTQEFYTKENFN
+576 VSQEFYTKETFN
-588 RVYLNV
+588 KVYLTISYRGSEKTV
-594 ACRNN
+594 R
-599 LSVSNSKYKITL
+599 SKYLITVKNNKNNIVAEKSVDNKNL
-611 KNGKNKTIAT
+611 KKGASGIS
-621 KLVDSKDYTKRI
+621 LV
-633 SDIKLK
+633 
-639 LPKKYTPSGEEK
+639 LPEKYIPNNEEK
-651 FKITVKGISGTIE
+651 FTITIKGISGKYDSIR
-664 AFNFGYS
+664 FWYSCGYN
-671 HGDDIDPIRGNLR
+671 IDPIKGNFTI
-684 NNGKLIK
+684 NNQKVK
-691 GDLRLTVSEM
+691 GDLRIATEEIAITSLTNNTSYIILCAVIIIIEIL
-701 HKNSLL
+701 SLL
-707 SPKRYCTFCVVIV
+707 LSVGFQHK
-720 LIEVIT
+720 
-726 AFFILAF
+726 
-733 LRKSSITINNLLYK
+733 K
-747 DL
+747 

>member
-1 MLFFDKKIRSY
+1 
-12 KMKKF
+12 MKKF

-44 PEYGNYFSSTSQKG
+44 PEYGNYFSSTSQNG

-93 LLIFTLALFVF
+93 LLIFTIALFVI

-203 SKRETTGAKFVLLN
+203 SKRETTGTKFVLLN

-347 LTENGMYDPQL
+347 LTENGMYDAKL
-358 VQENMRLSN
+358 VEENMHLHS
-367 TDEMKANVNKH
+367 TDEIKANVKRH
-378 IKERLS
+378 IKERLN
-384 NYNAGSF
+384 NYNVGSF
-391 ISHLYIKNGNIWAI
+391 INHLYIKNGSIWAV

-412 RLAGSE
+412 RLSGSANYHSIS
-418 KYTPLSKWL
+418 KYL
-427 YGSKSDFMSLYTQ
+427 YGSKSDFLCLYTQ

-463 KYGLLQILTLLGGYG
+463 KYRLLQILTLLGGYG

-523 SISYSAVAIFS
+523 RISYSAVAIFS

-548 VMKVSDM
+548 VMKVSDK

-576 VTQEFYTKENFN
+576 ITQEFYTKENFN

-599 LSVSNSKYKITL
+599 LSTSNSKYKITL

-621 KLVDSKDYTKRI
+621 KLVDSKDYTNRI
-633 SDIKLK
+633 SDIKLE

-651 FKITVKGISGTIE
+651 FKIIVKGISGTIE

-684 NNGKLIK
+684 NNGKLVK

-707 SPKRYCTFCVVIV
+707 PPKRYCAFCVGIV

-726 AFFILAF
+726 AFLYFGF
-733 LRKSSITINNLLYK
+733 SKKSSITINNLLYK